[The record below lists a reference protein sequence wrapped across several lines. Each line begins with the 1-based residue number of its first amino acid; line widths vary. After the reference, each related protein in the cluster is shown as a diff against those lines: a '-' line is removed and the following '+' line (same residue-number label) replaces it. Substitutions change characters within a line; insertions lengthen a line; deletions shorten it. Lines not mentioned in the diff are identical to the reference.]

1 VFSIFVLLYLFHSF
15 YLLEVFLLGRGVI
28 FINKKESKA
37 IFNLLKRLLL
47 IFLLKTTHE
56 TFKI

>member
-1 VFSIFVLLYLFHSF
+1 MKIDQKWLNMIEIQFFFTINISES
-15 YLLEVFLLGRGVI
+15 I

>member
-1 VFSIFVLLYLFHSF
+1 LFCSTFFYSF